1 MQVKSQ
7 HPEPNQWINESDTAM
22 SAVESLIT
30 DLFEE
35 ADNDSMYHHSVAYV
49 LAAYQNGLVP
59 FDSEELAIRIL
70 AWSQAL

>member
-7 HPEPNQWINESDTAM
+7 NPESNEWISEGETTM
-22 SAVESLIT
+22 IAVESLAT
-30 DLFEE
+30 DLFEQ
-35 ADNDSMYHHSVAYV
+35 ADNDSMYHHSVEYV
-49 LAAYQNGLVP
+49 LSAYKEGLIH